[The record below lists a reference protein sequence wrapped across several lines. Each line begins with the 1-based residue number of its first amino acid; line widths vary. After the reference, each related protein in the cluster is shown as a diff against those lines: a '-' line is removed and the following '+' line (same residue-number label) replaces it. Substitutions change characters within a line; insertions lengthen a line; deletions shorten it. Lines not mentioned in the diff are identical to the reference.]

1 MYFLTAGVRFSPSL
15 SELSVLSSRV
25 VFVPCTHT
33 HFLSDD
39 PSSFPLYSFPLV
51 SLSLPPSL
59 SKWSTKWQ
67 SEGRGGKRG
76 REGGVPMIEKIV
88 I

>member
-51 SLSLPPSL
+51 SLSLPPL
-59 SKWSTKWQ
+59 SPN
-67 SEGRGGKRG
+67 GPPNGNRRGGEE
-76 REGGVPMIEKIV
+76 REEEREVFP
-88 I
+88 